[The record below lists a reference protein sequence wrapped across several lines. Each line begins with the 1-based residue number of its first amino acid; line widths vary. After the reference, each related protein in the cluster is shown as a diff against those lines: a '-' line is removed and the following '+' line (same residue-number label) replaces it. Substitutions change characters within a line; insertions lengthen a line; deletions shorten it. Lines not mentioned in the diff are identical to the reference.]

1 VPKVSEEHVQARRA
15 QILDGARRTF
25 AREGYEG
32 ATVAKLEQE
41 IGLSRGAIFNYYPD
55 KWSLFIALA
64 AEDQHGFMR
73 SLEDEGIDG
82 LIRQLADESPDW
94 LAVYFELARRL
105 RTNPELMQELQNRSP
120 ETAQR
125 GDELFAELQ
134 KEGAVRDDVDLETV
148 IAFVNIVANGLA
160 LAVSLGLKLDVDAL
174 IDLLHRGI
182 DPVRPVKPVK
192 RVRPVRPSS

>member
-15 QILDGARRTF
+15 QILEGARRTF

-55 KWSLFIALA
+55 KWSLFLALA
-64 AEDQHGFMR
+64 AEDQFQLMHVV
-73 SLEDEGIDG
+73 EEEGLDG
-82 LIRQLADESPDW
+82 LMRRISEESPDW

-120 ETAQR
+120 EASRR
-125 GDELFAELQ
+125 GDELMATYQ
-134 KEGAVRDDVDLETV
+134 REGVLRDDIEIETV
-148 IAFVNIVANGLA
+148 IAFTNIVANGLA
-160 LAVSLGLKLDVDAL
+160 LGVSLGLKMDVDAL
-174 IDLLHRGI
+174 LKLVHEGI